1 MFAYVARQSITDKNK
16 DIFAYELLFRDG
28 EKNCFPDIAPD
39 EATSKLIT
47 GSHLTLGVEEITG
60 GKLAFIN
67 FHEDTLLY
75 RFPTSLDPLN
85 VVIEIVETV
94 PISKKLIEACKHIR
108 DLGYKIA
115 LDDHDF
121 DPKWDAFL
129 PYVHIVKVDI
139 KETDTE
145 TVRANI
151 EKFKKAGVKL
161 VAEKVETEEEFNT
174 YLELGF
180 DYFQGYYFAK
190 PQIIKQKNIPNSKL
204 ALLELMQAS
213 SSSSFDFDTI
223 NAIIERDVSL
233 SYMLLRFIN
242 NPAVNKR
249 NRISSLRHA
258 LTYMGEVE
266 VKKFIALLALANISD
281 GKPPELIHMSLVRA
295 KFCELIARAR
305 KEKDNPP
312 TGFLVGLFSL
322 LDALLD
328 QSMSELM
335 AKLPLD
341 DDLSSALCGME
352 NALRDYLAI
361 ARAFENVHW
370 SRVKQLAQKIGL
382 DQRILHSFFNE
393 SIKWAS
399 SMTQSVESKK
409 SA

>member
-1 MFAYVARQSITDKNK
+1 MFAYVARQSITDQEKNV
-16 DIFAYELLFRDG
+16 FAYELLFRDG
-28 EKNCFPDIAPD
+28 ESNCFPDIAPD

-47 GSHLTLGVEEITG
+47 GSHLTLGVEEITD

-85 VVIEIVETV
+85 VVIEVVETV
-94 PISKKLIEACKHIR
+94 PISRKLIEACKHIR

-121 DPKWDAFL
+121 DPKWDVFL
-129 PYVHIVKVDI
+129 PYVHIIKIDI
-139 KETDTE
+139 TQTSPEI
-145 TVRANI
+145 VREHI
-151 EKFKKAGVKL
+151 GKFKDAGVKL
-161 VAEKVETEEEFNT
+161 VAEKIETHEEF
-174 YLELGF
+174 ELYKSMGF
-180 DYFQGYYFAK
+180 DYYQGYYFAR
-190 PQIIKQKNIPNSKL
+190 PEVIRQKNIPSSKMS
-204 ALLELMQAS
+204 LLELMQAS
-213 SSSSFDFDTI
+213 STINFDFDKI

-233 SYMLLRFIN
+233 SYLLLRFIN

-249 NRISSLRHA
+249 NRINSLRHA

-281 GKPPELIHMSLVRA
+281 GKPLELVHMSLVRA
-295 KFCELIARAR
+295 KLCELIARAR
-305 KEKDNPP
+305 KESENPP

-328 QSMSELM
+328 QSMNNLM
-335 AKLPLD
+335 EKLPLS
-341 DDLSSALCGME
+341 DDLKSALCGME
-352 NALRDYLAI
+352 NALKDYLAI
-361 ARAFENVHW
+361 ARAFENANW
-370 SRVKQLAQKIGL
+370 SRVKQLSQKINT
-382 DQRILHSFFNE
+382 DQRILHSFYNE
-393 SIKWAS
+393 SLKWAS